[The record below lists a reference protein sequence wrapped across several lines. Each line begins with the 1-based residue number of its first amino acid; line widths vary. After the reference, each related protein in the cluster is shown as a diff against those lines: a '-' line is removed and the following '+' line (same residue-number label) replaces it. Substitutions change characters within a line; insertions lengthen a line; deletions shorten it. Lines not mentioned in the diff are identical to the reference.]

1 MPVHDTAP
9 GSAAGSPTSPRAR
22 ARLLLGIAIMLA
34 GGLILADI
42 AFAAGISS
50 AFIGAAAIIVGI
62 LEVVH
67 AASTTASGGRA
78 WQMLLGLLYIALG
91 LLLVG
96 GVEGGTMLAKPG
108 LARSARQGELLLTYG
123 LGLLLVLSGIVRV
136 LLGSARWTEF
146 GWPMLV
152 SGAFGVVAGLV
163 VLSEFPKTGLWI
175 FGLLLGLD
183 LVAQGAAWLGYPL
196 PRKSRSV

>member
-1 MPVHDTAP
+1 
-9 GSAAGSPTSPRAR
+9 
-22 ARLLLGIAIMLA
+22 MLA
-34 GGLILADI
+34 I
-42 AFAAGISS
+42 
-50 AFIGAAAIIVGI
+50 
-62 LEVVH
+62 
-67 AASTTASGGRA
+67 
-78 WQMLLGLLYIALG
+78 
-91 LLLVG
+91 
-96 GVEGGTMLAKPG
+96 PG
-108 LARSARQGELLLTYG
+108 LARSTRQGELLLTYG
-123 LGLLLVLSGIVRV
+123 LGLLLVLSGIIRV

-196 PRKSRSV
+196 PRKSRSVQER